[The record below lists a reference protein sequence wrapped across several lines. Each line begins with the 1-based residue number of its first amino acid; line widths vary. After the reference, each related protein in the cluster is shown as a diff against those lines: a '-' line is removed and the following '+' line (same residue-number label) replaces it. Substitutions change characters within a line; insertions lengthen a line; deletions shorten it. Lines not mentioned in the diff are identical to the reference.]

1 MEITKE
7 AYSEVYAII
16 NLMSYNLLNKIP
28 ENILKVIDDKRDK
41 NMNIEIVDINQYLI
55 SDEANQLLA
64 VLYKNYFAT
73 TEERNVIKA
82 KEQIILKKEQ
92 EMIQETYNPDNLFK
106 NKKDTQN
113 IVEDTVKQEVALIE
127 YKESLFKKIWNKIL
141 SIFKK

>member
-141 SIFKK
+141 SIF